1 MGLDYKCVWKGVG
14 VMQPKCDGTCDPI
27 CDNCVYY
34 SFNGKDGV
42 YVGNGFCNKLHEHA
56 EPYYFC
62 DDFICFLAEP
72 ELNKE

>member
-14 VMQPKCDGTCDPI
+14 VMEPKCDGTCDPI

-34 SFNGKDGV
+34 SRRAKMVFNA
-42 YVGNGFCNKLHEHA
+42 FCNKHHEHA